1 MRGTVGTVAS
11 NFQILRKELSEMI
24 DVRKKV
30 YEDST
35 VWEYE
40 FSYDGINT
48 LGFAK
53 VIEYEDYVELRYIN
67 VDREYRGNGIGS
79 ALLNHIIEEFSD
91 KDIIVETFNERVDWY
106 SKFQFHVEK
115 TNGNLIYMRLSR

>member
-1 MRGTVGTVAS
+1 MQGTVGTADS
-11 NFQILRKELSEMI
+11 DFQILRKELCEMI

-40 FSYDGINT
+40 LSYDGINT

-53 VIEYEDYVELRYIN
+53 VIEYEDYVELKYIN
-67 VDREYRGNGIGS
+67 VNREYRGNGIGS
-79 ALLNHIIEEFSD
+79 TLLNHIIGEFSD
-91 KDIIVETFNERVDWY
+91 KDIIVETFRERVDWY
-106 SKFQFHVEK
+106 SKFHFHVEK
-115 TNGNLIYMRLSR
+115 INGNLIHMRLSR